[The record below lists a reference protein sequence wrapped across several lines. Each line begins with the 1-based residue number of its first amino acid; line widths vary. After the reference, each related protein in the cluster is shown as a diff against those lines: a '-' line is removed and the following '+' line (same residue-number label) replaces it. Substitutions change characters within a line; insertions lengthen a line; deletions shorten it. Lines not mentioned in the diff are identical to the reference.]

1 MSWWARSLVN
11 SLRGDDEEDEE
22 SAEEE
27 TSNEK
32 SHIRSRSRSQEGE
45 IEEIEEVGITPTRG
59 VKDDLSDLTQTLTR
73 QLWGVASFLAPAP
86 VGPDGSD
93 RTASAMSDEA
103 ALPAVAAAAESPRI
117 AGIRSDFAEI
127 GGKFKIGI
135 SSVLSHTKAVA
146 EISKIASSLLPFGS
160 DEEEGEDDGV
170 GIDAVGVNEEVLA
183 FARNITM
190 HPETWLDFPLPP
202 GDEDSDDFEMSDA
215 QLEHALAIERLA
227 PEFATMKAELCPSQ
241 MTEGSFWKIYF
252 VLLHSRLNGH
262 EVELL
267 STSQIVEARS
277 ILLQDLHAWTKPES
291 EMLETEASYGKY
303 DFATVPVEENVMG
316 SSSTVNAVSPAALSF
331 GEPASDSMRDTET
344 GKHPV
349 QTTASDSMEDFETE
363 KHPVQTDEV
372 KLVDKSV
379 IEEELA
385 NQSKSKEIS
394 SQTSRDSVERYEEDG
409 DEWLEDDTGE
419 ASKGGGLTIPL
430 GQEDDVSFSDLE
442 DDDDGGGEAPP
453 ESLKT
458 VSVDSQT
465 KDAASWVQL
474 KKGDDSIG
482 PKTKLSNDWL
492 DVEDFDVE

>member
-22 SAEEE
+22 SADEE
-27 TSNEK
+27 TK
-32 SHIRSRSRSQEGE
+32 
-45 IEEIEEVGITPTRG
+45 EVGITPTRG

-86 VGPDGSD
+86 FGPDGSD
-93 RTASAMSDEA
+93 RSVSA
-103 ALPAVAAAAESPRI
+103 I
-117 AGIRSDFAEI
+117 DFAEI
-127 GGKFKIGI
+127 GGTFKIGI

-160 DEEEGEDDGV
+160 DEEDGEADGV

-227 PEFATMKAELCPSQ
+227 PEFAAMKAELCPSQ
-241 MTEGSFWKIYF
+241 MTEGCFWKIYF
-252 VLLHSRLNGH
+252 VLLHSRLNVH
-262 EVELL
+262 DAEFL

-291 EMLETEASYGKY
+291 ERLETEASYGKY
-303 DFATVPVEENVMG
+303 DFATVSVEENVMG
-316 SSSTVNAVSPAALSF
+316 SSSAVNAVSPAALSF

-344 GKHPV
+344 GKHP
-349 QTTASDSMEDFETE
+349 
-363 KHPVQTDEV
+363 HPVQTDEV
-372 KLVDKSV
+372 KIVDKSV

-385 NQSKSKEIS
+385 NQSKRKEIS
-394 SQTSRDSVERYEEDG
+394 SQTSRDPVERYEEDG

-430 GQEDDVSFSDLE
+430 GQEDDVSFIHFLDTIQMVVERICETCEIVVKMGIHLVPRVA
-442 DDDDGGGEAPP
+442 GE
-453 ESLKT
+453 
-458 VSVDSQT
+458 
-465 KDAASWVQL
+465 
-474 KKGDDSIG
+474 SIFVAQ
-482 PKTKLSNDWL
+482 DR
-492 DVEDFDVE
+492 V